1 MSRSSKRGFALKA
14 GAVLAAIT
22 LSAGLATPANA
33 GVTITGSGSSAI
45 GNLLDVCI
53 PAYQREFGNTVVYSK
68 PGSGAGRTAFI
79 GNTVDFAMSDG
90 LFGSTDKPGAYAYIP
105 MTQFPLAIMARLD
118 GFKGTLQLSPATIT
132 KIFAGKITKWNDAAI
147 VADNTVVN
155 TKTKKKTVAKLPATA
170 ITVNFRDGK
179 SGSTG
184 ILTGWMKKL
193 APDVWTTASGETFSS
208 IFPGGT
214 IPAGTFQS
222 QVGSDGLANGVKAKD
237 GSIGYAETSYA
248 TERKL
253 LIASVQNNMG
263 EFVQPTAAATS
274 AFINGFTAGTN
285 GAISIDYSSKVKGSY
300 TIAGYT
306 YAIAYTQDKNVGTQ
320 AIVRQFL
327 GYVLDD
333 CAKESAAKL
342 GYAPLTGALLALSN
356 KQILLVN

>member
-1 MSRSSKRGFALKA
+1 MSQTSKRSFAVKA

-33 GVTITGSGSSAI
+33 GVTITASGSTAI

-53 PAYQREFGNTVVYSK
+53 PAYQREFGNTVVYGK
-68 PGSGAGRTAFI
+68 VGSGAGRTAFI
-79 GNTVDFAMSDG
+79 GNTVDVAMSDG
-90 LFGSTDKPGAYAYIP
+90 LFAATDKPAPYAYIP
-105 MTQFPLAIMARLD
+105 MTQFPLAIMARID
-118 GFKGTLQLSPATIT
+118 GFKGTLQLSPATVA
-132 KIFAGKITKWNDAAI
+132 KIFTGKITTWNDAAI

-155 TKTKKKTVAKLPATA
+155 AKTKKKTVAKLPATA
-170 ITVNFRDGK
+170 ITVNYRQEK

-184 ILTGWMKKL
+184 IFTGWMKKL
-193 APDVWTTASGETFSS
+193 VPDVWTTASGETFNT

-214 IPAGTFQS
+214 IPAGTFQG
-222 QVGSDGLANGVKAKD
+222 QTGSDGVANGVKAKD
-237 GSIGYAETSYA
+237 GSVGYAETSYA
-248 TERKL
+248 KERGL

-263 EFVQPTAAATS
+263 EFVQPTAAATA

-285 GAISIDYSSKVKGSY
+285 GSITIDYSSKVKGSY

-342 GYAPLTGALLALSN
+342 GYAPLTGALLALAN

>member
-1 MSRSSKRGFALKA
+1 MSQSSKRGFALKA

-45 GNLLDVCI
+45 GNLLDACI
-53 PAYQREFGNTVVYSK
+53 PAYQKEFSNTVVYSK

-90 LFGSTDKPGAYAYIP
+90 LFSSTDKPGAYAYIP
-105 MTQFPLAIMARLD
+105 MTQFPLAIMARID

-132 KIFAGKITKWNDAAI
+132 KIFAGKITKWNDAEI

-155 TKTKKKTVAKLPATA
+155 AKTKKKTVAKLPATA
-170 ITVNFRDGK
+170 ITVNYRSDK

-184 ILTGWMKKL
+184 IFTGWMKKL
-193 APDVWTTASGETFSS
+193 APEVWTTASGETFSA

-214 IPAGTFQS
+214 IPAGTFQGA
-222 QVGSDGLANGVKAKD
+222 QGSDLISNGVKAKD

-248 TERKL
+248 KERGL
-253 LIASVQNNMG
+253 LIASVKNNMG
-263 EFVQPTAAATS
+263 EFVQPTSAATA
-274 AFINGFTAGTN
+274 AFINGFAAGTN
-285 GAISIDYSSKVKGSY
+285 GSITIDYSSKVKGSY

-306 YAIAYTQDKNVGTQ
+306 YAIAYTEGKNVGTQ
-320 AIVRQFL
+320 AIVKQFL

-333 CAKESAAKL
+333 CAKTSAAKL
-342 GYAPLTGALLALSN
+342 GYAPLTGALLALSE
-356 KQILLVN
+356 KQIALVK